1 MSFKS
6 RYQQRK
12 FTANTKG
19 FEYVSLHDLF
29 EQYGGAHVFP
39 LCAIYINERGK
50 YGAAPVLATD
60 SCYVNLP
67 SHLCEVCRQMIADP
81 ETVDL
86 INAGKAGF
94 SIYTYETNNR
104 LCYSVNWEDR

>member
-1 MSFKS
+1 MSFASK
-6 RYQQRK
+6 YQQRK
-12 FTANTKG
+12 FTADCKG
-19 FEYVSLHDLF
+19 FDYKSLHELY
-29 EQYGGAHVFP
+29 EQNGGYHVYP
-39 LCAIYINERGK
+39 LRALYINERSK
-50 YGAAPVLATD
+50 FGAAPVAATD
-60 SCYVNLP
+60 KCYVNLP

-81 ETVDL
+81 ETVDT